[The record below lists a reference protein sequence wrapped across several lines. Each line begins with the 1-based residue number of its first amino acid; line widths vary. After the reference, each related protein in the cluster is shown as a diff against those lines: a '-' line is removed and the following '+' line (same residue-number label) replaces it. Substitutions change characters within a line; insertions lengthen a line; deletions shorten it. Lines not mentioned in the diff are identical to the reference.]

1 MTPATL
7 VPYTVK
13 VNILAT
19 VAVPLRNETNRNRNE
34 KEPAKG
40 RSVSL
45 RSKTE
50 YFVCKRKCK
59 LVK

>member
-1 MTPATL
+1 MTPATF

-13 VNILAT
+13 VILAT